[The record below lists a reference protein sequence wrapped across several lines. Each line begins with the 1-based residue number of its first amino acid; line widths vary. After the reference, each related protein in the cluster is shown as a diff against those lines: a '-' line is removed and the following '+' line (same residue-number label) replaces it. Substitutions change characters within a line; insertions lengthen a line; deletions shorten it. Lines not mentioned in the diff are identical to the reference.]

1 MSMLLCSF
9 FFCLL
14 FTSAPLA
21 ASRALNDVDVAVKIL
36 DEQEADRVE
45 GLPGQPAVGFEH
57 YAGYVTVNAA
67 HGRAFFYWFFEAA
80 QNHTHK
86 PLVLWLNGGPG
97 CSSIGYGAM
106 EELGP
111 FITQKNVSELK
122 LNKESWNNEANI
134 LFVESPFNVG
144 FSYTNTST
152 DVAHLLSDEATAID
166 NYNFLAN
173 WFKKFPQY
181 KSHDFYIAGESY
193 AGHYIPQLAEK
204 IFDANKHIS
213 KEDYINFKGFMVG
226 NGLMDD
232 QTDQKGLAE
241 YAWVNGI
248 IPDWVYSDV
257 LDYCNNFDNESD
269 SHSVVCSLGMSE
281 IYDCYNPI
289 NIYNIHSPV
298 CTNNNSSTAANRRP
312 PSKPGSNRSFFFK
325 YRGPSNRPRA
335 GVDPCDDSY
344 TVAYLN
350 RPDVQ
355 KALHANVTNIPY
367 SWDLCN
373 NDYPNWQVAPASVLP
388 IIRKLVGGG
397 IRIWVYSGVEDGR
410 IPVSSTRYTMEKLNL
425 TITQDWQPWYSNSQ
439 VGGSNIVYKGGLTHV
454 TVRDAGHM
462 VPMDS
467 PTVARKLFAHFL
479 ANKQLPANPP
489 N

>member
-86 PLVLWLNGGPG
+86 PLVLWLNGGTYLYPKFL
-97 CSSIGYGAM
+97 SFLFFFFS
-106 EELGP
+106 
-111 FITQKNVSELK
+111 
-122 LNKESWNNEANI
+122 EANI

-325 YRGPSNRPRA
+325 YDRA
-335 GVDPCDDSY
+335 TDREQEWILVM
-344 TVAYLN
+344 TVI
-350 RPDVQ
+350 R
-355 KALHANVTNIPY
+355 
-367 SWDLCN
+367 